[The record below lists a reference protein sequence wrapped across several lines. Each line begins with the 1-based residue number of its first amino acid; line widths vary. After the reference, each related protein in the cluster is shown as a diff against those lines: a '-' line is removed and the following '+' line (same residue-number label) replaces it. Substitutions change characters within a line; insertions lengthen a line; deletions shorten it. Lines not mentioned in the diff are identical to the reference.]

1 MLNSVS
7 RRRQRWLLFAGR
19 RLLSPRSRSIGFAI
33 AALWLVAVVGLVVVA
48 VGFLWRGTGGAAN
61 WPLGVASLPW
71 SLAIVVT
78 SPAWGGFSFS
88 NTPDWVVTVLFG
100 VPALLNAS
108 IVGGLTAR
116 WWDGRRRRRQRAL
129 PSRGRAEV

>member
-1 MLNSVS
+1 MLNSAS
-7 RRRQRWLLFAGR
+7 RRRQRLLLFAGR
-19 RLLSPRSRSIGFAI
+19 RLLAARSRAVGFTVAS
-33 AALWLVAVVGLVVVA
+33 LWLGAVLVLVVVA

-88 NTPDWVVTVLFG
+88 NTPDWVVTVLFA

-116 WWDGRRRRRQRAL
+116 WVDDRRRRRQSTVV
-129 PSRGRAEV
+129 SR